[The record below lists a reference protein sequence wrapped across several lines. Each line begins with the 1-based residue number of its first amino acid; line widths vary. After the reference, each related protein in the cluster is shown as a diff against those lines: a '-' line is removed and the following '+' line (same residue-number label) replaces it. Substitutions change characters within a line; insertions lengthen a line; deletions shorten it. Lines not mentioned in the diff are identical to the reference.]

1 MDLITK
7 IYSFSLNRQAP
18 IKEGCAI
25 LTLTPIICCM
35 STTTKVIIVALVL
48 LFVGIVI
55 YSSMGSG
62 QFRCEVCMAYQGRSA
77 CATASGSSQEEARR
91 TATETA
97 CAKISS
103 GMTESIACAQTP
115 PKSVQFK

>member
-1 MDLITK
+1 MDLITRT
-7 IYSFSLNRQAP
+7 YPFSSNRRFP
-18 IKEGCAI
+18 IKEGCLI
-25 LTLTPIICCM
+25 LTLTPIIRSM
-35 STTTKVIIVALVL
+35 NTTTKVIIVALVL

-55 YSSMGSG
+55 YSSMGLG
-62 QFRCEVCMAYQGRSA
+62 QFRCEVCMEFQGRSA
-77 CATASGSSQEEARR
+77 CATASGPSQEEARR

-115 PKSVQFK
+115 PKSLQFK